1 MGILDFFGKFGKDP
15 LTPKQAAAKQKLLS
29 ELDRLGQEV
38 KLRKTLVEAAIREE
52 KPVTLGHLDEHNDI
66 VRWCRDLFRGTNLTN
81 AMNLA
86 GELGII
92 FINLGTASGSKKL
105 IEAKKMKKSAEYLEN
120 ADKAINALKKLVES
134 V

>member
-52 KPVTLGHLDEHNDI
+52 KPGTLGQLYAHGRI
-66 VRWCRDLFRGTNLTN
+66 VYWARELFRGDNLKN
-81 AMNLA
+81 AVNLIGYFLMDFARIDSDDKGCGAMSKMNMQR
-86 GELGII
+86 II
-92 FINLGTASGSKKL
+92 EDSG
-105 IEAKKMKKSAEYLEN
+105 
-120 ADKAINALKKLVES
+120 KALSALKKLVES
-134 V
+134 T